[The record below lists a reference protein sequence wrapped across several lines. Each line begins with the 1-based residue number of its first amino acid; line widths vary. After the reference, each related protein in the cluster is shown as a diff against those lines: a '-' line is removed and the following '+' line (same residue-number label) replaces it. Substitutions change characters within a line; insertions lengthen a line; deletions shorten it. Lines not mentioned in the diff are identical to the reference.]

1 LPSVILVFSGPLLST
16 FRQRRNQPNV
26 KKKQK
31 KTVDSPAD
39 MCWAEN
45 EDYFECIHGFKEKQR
60 KLQIIEERQR
70 REKLGAKFDIS

>member
-1 LPSVILVFSGPLLST
+1 MLST
-16 FRQRRNQPNV
+16 FPYQRNRPSVRNQTHEQ
-26 KKKQK
+26 QK